1 MKEHEEGYSMPLAAP
16 TYTRPPFYATP
27 DSRIMMMAYRA
38 DPAAVAF
45 EVPEPLEPVEP
56 NLMLAW
62 IGDMGQPTHSVEL
75 YHECLTGIQVRFKEW
90 TGWYIN
96 YIWVDNDMALTFERE
111 IYGWPANLCE
121 TTPLTFYGSQVIG
134 HCDRAGERLMR
145 LSMNVTSPPPVRRSD
160 SAIEDRF
167 GALIDGDF
175 LQLRKLPAPDENG
188 TPIRQVL
195 LIPPE
200 DFVLHE
206 IWSGP
211 GHLELCQ
218 VRPLPPPAQARPG
231 GGAGNL
237 VPQGLLG
244 RALPED
250 GVGEQ
255 LTPRAPVFHFP
266 QAPGAKSLFISLK
279 RRALAPLAW
288 LTRLAARRRGRAGRA
303 AARPGPSHVPHRAS
317 ALVPPPPWEEGAGGG
332 GDAVR
337 AVSIAPARVGR
348 ATFFGSS
355 AGPLPRGLRRRAG
368 RPVGRRR
375 RVVPPLRS
383 RACAELASFC
393 NKASSPAGPPV
404 PAARPGLRRRAAP

>member
-16 TYTRPPFYATP
+16 TYTRPPFYATS

-175 LQLRKLPAPDENG
+175 LQLRKLPAPDEDG
-188 TPIRQVL
+188 KPIRQV
-195 LIPPE
+195 PP
-200 DFVLHE
+200 DPARGLRPARDLVRPRP
-206 IWSGP
+206 SGA
-211 GHLELCQ
+211 LQ

-231 GGAGNL
+231 RGAGNL

-255 LTPRAPVFHFP
+255 LTPRAGFSFPSSAGREESVHFP
-266 QAPGAKSLFISLK
+266 QAPGARSALYFFPSSAGRSLRSH
-279 RRALAPLAW
+279 RAPPRAYPRDAP
-288 LTRLAARRRGRAGRA
+288 RLSARGRAGRA
-303 AARPGPSHVPHRAS
+303 AARPGPARLRCPQLA
-317 ALVPPPPWEEGAGGG
+317 AKELGA
-332 GDAVR
+332 VC
-337 AVSIAPARVGR
+337 VIV
-348 ATFFGSS
+348 F
-355 AGPLPRGLRRRAG
+355 
-368 RPVGRRR
+368 
-375 RVVPPLRS
+375 
-383 RACAELASFC
+383 ACR
-393 NKASSPAGPPV
+393 K
-404 PAARPGLRRRAAP
+404 AARPARGGSPCPRFAPVPR